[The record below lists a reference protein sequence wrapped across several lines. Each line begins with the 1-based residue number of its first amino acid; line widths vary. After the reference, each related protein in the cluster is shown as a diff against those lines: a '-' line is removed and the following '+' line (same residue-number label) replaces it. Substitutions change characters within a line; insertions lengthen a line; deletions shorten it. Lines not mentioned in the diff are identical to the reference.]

1 MNDNFSEPANFD
13 TNKLQPWNW
22 PHPEPW
28 NLHCPLDEKFENPR
42 YKTSIHG
49 DILSDKTLC
58 MIGEQKDHNGKI
70 YHHYDVHNL
79 YGWSQT
85 LATLPA
91 VRELENKRSVVISRS
106 TFPTSGK
113 YSGHWLGDNT
123 AAWPHL
129 KYNIIGMLEFNLFGI
144 PYVGADICG
153 FFENRTEQMCQR
165 WMQLGAFNPFFRN
178 HNGIRFVDQDPG
190 NFSSPI
196 VDSNRRVV
204 QTRYTLIPYLYT
216 LFHRVHISGG
226 TIVRSMAHEFPT
238 DSLTWPLD
246 EQFLWGSHLLIAPVI
261 YENHTTKNVYLPS
274 LNERWFNYYT
284 GEEQIL
290 LGQINVTADY
300 DYLPLFLRG
309 GIILPRQQSAMNTV
323 KARLN
328 PMNLIIALD
337 RQEKAQGNLFWDDGE
352 SIDTYQTSNYNYF
365 HFNYQKQRLIIQPW
379 TFKYLLMSQQ
389 IKLEE
394 IKIYGLRN
402 QPTKI
407 QWNGQNLSNTKWNFN
422 STWNILQM
430 HNLALDFS
438 QTHKFIFS

>member
-1 MNDNFSEPANFD
+1 M
-13 TNKLQPWNW
+13 
-22 PHPEPW
+22 
-28 NLHCPLDEKFENPR
+28 
-42 YKTSIHG
+42 
-49 DILSDKTLC
+49 
-58 MIGEQKDHNGKI
+58 
-70 YHHYDVHNL
+70 
-79 YGWSQT
+79 
-85 LATLPA
+85 
-91 VRELENKRSVVISRS
+91 
-106 TFPTSGK
+106 
-113 YSGHWLGDNT
+113 
-123 AAWPHL
+123 
-129 KYNIIGMLEFNLFGI
+129 
-144 PYVGADICG
+144 
-153 FFENRTEQMCQR
+153 
-165 WMQLGAFNPFFRN
+165 
-178 HNGIRFVDQDPG
+178 
-190 NFSSPI
+190 
-196 VDSNRRVV
+196 
-204 QTRYTLIPYLYT
+204 
-216 LFHRVHISGG
+216 
-226 TIVRSMAHEFPT
+226 
-238 DSLTWPLD
+238 
-246 EQFLWGSHLLIAPVI
+246 
-261 YENHTTKNVYLPS
+261 
-274 LNERWFNYYT
+274 
-284 GEEQIL
+284 
-290 LGQINVTADY
+290 
-300 DYLPLFLRG
+300 FLRG